1 VTFMLDLAFVL
12 ITILFFVASWAFVKG
27 CDRL

>member
-1 VTFMLDLAFVL
+1 MLDFFFVL
-12 ITILFFVASWAFVKG
+12 LTILFFVIAWAYVKG

>member
-1 VTFMLDLAFVL
+1 MLDLFFVL
-12 ITILFFVASWAFVKG
+12 LTILFFVVSWAFVKG

>member
-1 VTFMLDLAFVL
+1 MLDLFFTL
-12 ITILFFVASWAFVKG
+12 ISIVFFVAGWAFVKG